1 MRRRG
6 GAREG
11 GFPGADVILDQL
23 DHGAARRRVGLRA
36 EWRAPV
42 RAGVALFADET
53 SDGPIGTVTS
63 GGFGPTVSAPV
74 AMGYVTTSLSVVG
87 SRVFADLR
95 GRRVPMQVTP
105 MPFVAHR
112 YKR

>member
-1 MRRRG
+1 
-6 GAREG
+6 
-11 GFPGADVILDQL
+11 
-23 DHGAARRRVGLRA
+23 
-36 EWRAPV
+36 
-42 RAGVALFADET
+42 
-53 SDGPIGTVTS
+53 
-63 GGFGPTVSAPV
+63 
-74 AMGYVTTSLSVVG
+74 MGYVTTSLSVVG